1 MWKQEKERE
10 RKKKE
15 GSESWVHGKH
25 VFKTNKEMTESYE
38 KIMLEELWSIYN
50 STERYNT
57 VNGMQDVHQ

>member
-1 MWKQEKERE
+1 MN
-10 RKKKE
+10 
-15 GSESWVHGKH
+15 GKH